1 MARRVWLAAW
11 LGTSVAL
18 ASPICAQSTS
28 APSAAELETVRLDL
42 SGPRPIAML
51 AIGDGA
57 AVPVIFDTGASGNV
71 LDVEF
76 ARASGLEDLGGALV
90 RTPAGPPM
98 QGFRTRLPGARLG
111 GVAIDDVQAVAVPMP
126 ALGHLQVRGVFGP
139 GTFAGRLVHLDLSR
153 GELRITAR
161 DQGNI
166 PAGTAHPYS
175 GEAGHPG
182 LPGVPVEIGGRT
194 FAGHIDTGQ
203 PGTLMFP
210 TEMAAELP
218 LDGPMRPAERSA
230 RFADGVARNL
240 YDARIRGTVRIGPLV
255 FENPEV
261 KFMDGLRRVNVGV
274 QALRGATV
282 VLDPAERRSWLV
294 ATD

>member
-1 MARRVWLAAW
+1 MTRRVWLAAW

-18 ASPICAQSTS
+18 VLPVSAQSVS
-28 APSAAELETVRLDL
+28 APAAAGIETIRLDL
-42 SGPRPIAML
+42 SGPRPVAML

-71 LDVEF
+71 LDVEY
-76 ARASGLEDLGGALV
+76 ARASGLENLGEALV
-90 RTPAGPPM
+90 RTPAGAPM
-98 QGFRTRLPGARLG
+98 QGFRTRLPRARLG
-111 GVAIDDVQAVAVPMP
+111 GVAIDGVRAVALPMP
-126 ALGHLQVRGVFGP
+126 ALSHLRVRGVFGA
-139 GTFAGRLVHLDLSR
+139 GTFAGRLVHLDLAR
-153 GELRITAR
+153 GELRITPKDSAH
-161 DQGNI
+161 I

-210 TEMAAELP
+210 TEMAADLP
-218 LDGPMRPAERSA
+218 LDGPLRPAERSA
-230 RFADGVARNL
+230 RFADGVARSL

-274 QALRGATV
+274 QALRGVTV

-294 ATD
+294 ASE